1 MHRTPRSEANV
12 RLPKSL
18 LCVVLTFGVL
28 ITPHFELPVWAGTP
42 DVQRAAGLAHA
53 RVVSLSLVEGAVI
66 VRRPGSHK
74 WNRATLDLSL
84 EEGTSIATARNSFA
98 EIQFENGSTLR
109 VGELSRVDFTQMALG
124 PRGGRVDH
132 VKIAFGQATANVAPA
147 HRDEYLLSVGNAAFR
162 PHGKTEF
169 RADLRGSLLR
179 VEVFLGR
186 LEAEDSNQSVRLE
199 KNQVLA
205 SDAGLSGPFQITS
218 PIHTDAWDEWVR
230 GRDEQAAVKAYQE
243 NAAMDALLN
252 DWSHVV
258 PPPGLFSGGV
268 VDDGF

>member
-1 MHRTPRSEANV
+1 MRP
-12 RLPKSL
+12 PKSL
-18 LCVVLTFGVL
+18 FLVVFSFVVSSFPP
-28 ITPHFELPVWAGTP
+28 IQLPLRAGA
-42 DVQRAAGLAHA
+42 QGAQGAAGLAHA

-66 VRRPGSHK
+66 VRQPGSHK

-84 EEGTSIATARNSFA
+84 EEGASIATARNSFA
-98 EIQFENGSTLR
+98 EVQFENGSTLR

-132 VKIAFGQATANVAPA
+132 VKLAFGQATANVAPA
-147 HRDEYLLSVGNAAFR
+147 HRDDYLLTVGNAAFR

-199 KNQVLA
+199 KTQVLA

-230 GRDEQAAVKAYQE
+230 GRDEQAALKAYQE
-243 NAAMDALLN
+243 NAAMDAVLN

-258 PPPGLFSGGV
+258 PPSGLFSGGV